1 MKIEAIRIGRA
12 SVRMARP
19 MRTAMRTAIHDSR
32 ITRLGVT
39 SILLEVWDY
48 PRVDRSRMDGEREP

>member
-12 SVRMARP
+12 SVHMARP
-19 MRTAMRTAIHDSR
+19 VRTAIHDSR
-32 ITRLGVT
+32 ITRSGVT
-39 SILLEVWDY
+39 SILLEAWDY

>member
-19 MRTAMRTAIHDSR
+19 VRMAIHDSR
-32 ITRLGVT
+32 ITRSGVT
-39 SILLEVWDY
+39 SILLEAWDY